1 MIEVAARQLL
11 ACGIWFAAY
20 REAIGD
26 PLPIMTGLY
35 RGVGSIGIA
44 TDSLTHTASH
54 LLLHPNIAS
63 QQSFEVHVEEALGRS
78 DCRTSKRCLA

>member
-26 PLPIMTGLY
+26 PLPFMTGLPCTPQLH
-35 RGVGSIGIA
+35 SA
-44 TDSLTHTASH
+44 SLVQYH
-54 LLLHPNIAS
+54 LP
-63 QQSFEVHVEEALGRS
+63 VTTV
-78 DCRTSKRCLA
+78 